1 MMRLNSLDDLEKIRS
16 RKLDF
21 LYPRDKVRI
30 TVGMATCG
38 IATGAGPIFD
48 FLCSAVRNNGADA
61 LVIPVGCIGFCQR
74 EPLIDILIPGY
85 PRMTYTQLDSDRV
98 KKIFSDL
105 AAAKHPGKEA
115 SWRTDEDYLMVLD
128 EKKTLVNGAM
138 HDDINGLVRYQD
150 IPFFKKQL
158 KIALRNCGYINPEDI
173 EEYIC
178 RGGYFSLNKVLHTMK
193 PDDVIDEV
201 KSSGLRGRGG
211 AGFSTGT
218 KWEICRNA
226 PGDFKYLICNADEG
240 DPGAYMDRS
249 ILEGDPHSVIEGMLI
264 GAFAIGASEGYV
276 YVRAE
281 YPLAIERL
289 ARAIAEAEDY
299 GLLGQNIFGTDFGFK
314 VSICRGAGAFVCG
327 EETSLIASVEGRP
340 PEPRRRPPFPAES
353 GLRDKPTDINNV
365 ETWANIPVVLARGS
379 EWFAKI
385 GTEKSKG
392 TKVFSLVGKIKN
404 TGLIEVPMGMRLE
417 EILDIGGGI
426 PQSKRFKAIQTG
438 GPSGGCIPIE
448 LIDLPVDY
456 EQLSEAGSI
465 MGSGGM
471 IVMDERTCM
480 VDVAKY
486 FLEFLK
492 DESCGKCASC
502 RDGTLQMY
510 EIVKRITEGNGR
522 HGDIELLENLGNV
535 VKSASLCGL
544 GKTAANPVLSTLRYF
559 KEEYLAH
566 ISQKRCPAV
575 VCKEIISSPCQHTCP
590 INTEAQVYIAYVAQ
604 HQFRD
609 ALRVI
614 VKENPMPA
622 TVSRICHHPCERIM
636 CRAGEFGEPIGI
648 RAIKRFV
655 IDWARDSKIEINPI
669 RPLPDTG
676 RRVAIV
682 GSGPAGLSAGY
693 YLRLN
698 GHAVTIYEATDRAG
712 GMLWLGVPEYRL
724 PRSILEFDTANI
736 MKVGI
741 DMITNTEV
749 GRNITLE
756 QIFEQGYEA
765 VFVAV
770 GAHESMILKIP
781 GEGHPNVLPAMR
793 FLSQVHNGKKVDLG
807 KRVCVIGGGNSAIDA
822 SRVARRLGCDVT
834 VYYRRTRTEMTAFV
848 EEINGALEEGV
859 RLVLLTAP
867 KRIMVENGKLLV
879 ELQRME
885 LGSYDR
891 SGRRRPTPVDGSEFS
906 EAFDTVISAISEKP
920 RVEFLNGCVELTE
933 WGTIK
938 VDPGNLMTSRAGVF
952 AGGDAVRGPSTAV
965 EAIADGKHA
974 AESIHH
980 YLNGR
985 DWSIEYK
992 KTRPTEYLEPVDMTE
1007 EELDTFE
1014 HVIMPKL
1021 RVAQRM
1027 NNFRE
1032 IELGYSAEMAI
1043 KEARRCL
1050 RCDLDTE
1057 EGRAYLESLRK
1068 KKNG

>member
-1 MMRLNSLDDLEKIRS
+1 MMRLKSCDDLNKIRLQ
-16 RKLDF
+16 KLDS
-21 LYPRDKVRI
+21 LYPREKVRI

-38 IATGAGPIFD
+38 IATGAGTIFD
-48 FLCSAVRNNGADA
+48 FLCSSMRSLGTDVM
-61 LVIPVGCIGFCQR
+61 VIPVGCIGFCQQ
-74 EPLIDILIPGY
+74 EPLIDILMPGS
-85 PRMTYTQLDSDRV
+85 PRITYANLDPKRAEEILND
-98 KKIFSDL
+98 ITM
-105 AAAKHPGKEA
+105 GKLPIKAA
-115 SWRTDEDYLMVLD
+115 SWRTDEDYLVVLD
-128 EKKTLVNGAM
+128 EKRTLVNGAM
-138 HDDINGLVRYQD
+138 RDDIKALVRYQD
-150 IPFFKKQL
+150 VPFFKKQL

-173 EEYIC
+173 EEYIT
-178 RGGYFSLNKVLHTMK
+178 RGGYFSLNKVLSTMR
-193 PDDVIDEV
+193 PGDVIDNV

-211 AGFSTGT
+211 AGFPTGR

-226 PGDFKYLICNADEG
+226 PGDIKYLICNADEG

-289 ARAIAEAEDY
+289 AKAIKEAEEY
-299 GLLGQNIFGTDFGFK
+299 GLLGQNVFGTDFGFK
-314 VSICRGAGAFVCG
+314 LSICRGAGAFVCG
-327 EETSLIASVEGRP
+327 EETSLIASIEGRP
-340 PEPRRRPPFPAES
+340 PEPRLRPPYPAES
-353 GLRDKPTDINNV
+353 GIRGRPTNINNV
-365 ETWANIPVVLARGS
+365 ETWANIPVILARGS
-379 EWFAKI
+379 DWFANI

-404 TGLIEVPMGMRLE
+404 TGLIEVPMGVRLDD
-417 EILDIGGGI
+417 ILDIGGGI
-426 PQSKRFKAIQTG
+426 PLSRRFKAIQTG
-438 GPSGGCIPIE
+438 GPSGGCIPLE

-456 EQLSEAGSI
+456 EQLAEAGSI

-480 VDVAKY
+480 VDIAKY

-510 EIVKRITEGNGR
+510 EIVKRITEGDGQQ
-522 HGDIELLENLGNV
+522 GDLELLENLGNV
-535 VKSASLCGL
+535 IKTASVCGL
-544 GKTAANPVLSTLRYF
+544 GKTAANPVLSTLQYF
-559 KEEYLAH
+559 REEYEAH

-590 INTEAQVYIAYVAQ
+590 INTEAQVYITYVAQ
-604 HQFRD
+604 RQFKD

-636 CRAGEFGEPIGI
+636 CRASELGEPISI

-669 RPLPDTG
+669 KPLPATG
-676 RRVAIV
+676 RKVAIV
-682 GSGPAGLSAGY
+682 GAGPAGLSASY

-698 GHAVTIYEATDRAG
+698 GHEVTIYEATDKAG

-724 PRSILEFDTANI
+724 PRSILEFDIANI
-736 MKVGI
+736 VKVGI
-741 DMITNTEV
+741 DIKTNTEV
-749 GRNITLE
+749 GRDITLE
-756 QIFEQGYEA
+756 QIFKQGYEA
-765 VFVAV
+765 VFVTV
-770 GAHESMILKIP
+770 GAHESMSLKIP
-781 GEGHPNVLPAMR
+781 GEGHPNVLPAMK

-822 SRVARRLGCDVT
+822 SRVARRLGCEVT
-834 VYYRRTRTEMTAFV
+834 IYYRRTRTEMTAFV

-859 RLVLLTAP
+859 KLLLLTAP
-867 KRIMVENGKLLV
+867 KRITAGNGTLLV
-879 ELQRME
+879 EIQRME
-885 LGSYDR
+885 LGGYDR
-891 SGRRRPTPVDGSEFS
+891 SGRRRPTPVEGSEFI
-906 EAFDTVISAISEKP
+906 EAFDTVISAISERP
-920 RVEFLNGCVELTE
+920 RVEFLNGWVELTE

-938 VDPGNLMTSRAGVF
+938 VNPGNLMTSRVGIF
-952 AGGDAVRGPSTAV
+952 AGGDAVRGPSTAI

-980 YLNGR
+980 YLSGR
-985 DWSIEYK
+985 DWSVEYK
-992 KTRPTEYLEPVDMTE
+992 KTRPTEYLEPIEMTE
-1007 EELDTFE
+1007 EEMTTFK
-1014 HVIMPKL
+1014 HVAMPKL
-1021 RVAQRM
+1021 RVEERVD
-1027 NNFRE
+1027 NFRE
-1032 IELGYSAEMAI
+1032 IELGYSPEMAT

-1057 EGRAYLESLRK
+1057 QGRAYLEVLK
-1068 KKNG
+1068 KEKNG